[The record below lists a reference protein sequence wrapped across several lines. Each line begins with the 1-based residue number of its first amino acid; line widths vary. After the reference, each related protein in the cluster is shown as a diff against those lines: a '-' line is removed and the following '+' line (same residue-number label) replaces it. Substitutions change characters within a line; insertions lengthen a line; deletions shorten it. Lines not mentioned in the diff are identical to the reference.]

1 MNAET
6 VPIACAGVVVMS
18 AEAVPVAC
26 AWACGYERRD
36 CSCRVRGGCGYE
48 RRDCSCRVRGA
59 MDYDKQIRCS
69 FASVSLE
76 RMPAQSAL
84 FERSELARGADNR
97 HSKGEQ
103 QNKQNLRS

>member
-1 MNAET
+1 MINRFYLYRARGCDYDRRGCS
-6 VPIACAGVVVMS
+6 ACA
-18 AEAVPVAC
+18 
-26 AWACGYERRD
+26 
-36 CSCRVRGGCGYE
+36 
-48 RRDCSCRVRGA
+48 GA

>member
-6 VPIACAGVVVMS
+6 VPVACAGAVVMS
-18 AEAVPVAC
+18 AETVPVAY
-26 AWACGYERRD
+26 AG
-36 CSCRVRGGCGYE
+36 
-48 RRDCSCRVRGA
+48 GA

>member
-1 MNAET
+1 MDYDKQILSISCAGPVIMIAEA
-6 VPIACAGVVVMS
+6 VPIACA
-18 AEAVPVAC
+18 
-26 AWACGYERRD
+26 
-36 CSCRVRGGCGYE
+36 
-48 RRDCSCRVRGA
+48 GA

>member
-1 MNAET
+1 MDYDKQILSISCAGACDYDRRSSSYRVRGAVIMIAEA
-6 VPIACAGVVVMS
+6 VPIACA
-18 AEAVPVAC
+18 
-26 AWACGYERRD
+26 
-36 CSCRVRGGCGYE
+36 
-48 RRDCSCRVRGA
+48 GA
-59 MDYDKQIRCS
+59 MDYDKQILCS

>member
-1 MNAET
+1 MDYDKQILSISCAGACDYDRRSSSC
-6 VPIACAGVVVMS
+6 VHGGCDYDRRGCSACA
-18 AEAVPVAC
+18 
-26 AWACGYERRD
+26 
-36 CSCRVRGGCGYE
+36 
-48 RRDCSCRVRGA
+48 GA

>member
-1 MNAET
+1 
-6 VPIACAGVVVMS
+6 MS
-18 AEAVPVAC
+18 AEAVPVAY
-26 AWACGYERRD
+26 AGACGYERRD

>member
-6 VPIACAGVVVMS
+6 VPVACAGAVVMS
-18 AEAVPVAC
+18 AETVPVAC
-26 AWACGYERRD
+26 AG
-36 CSCRVRGGCGYE
+36 
-48 RRDCSCRVRGA
+48 GA

>member
-1 MNAET
+1 MDYDKQILSISCAGAVIMIAEA
-6 VPIACAGVVVMS
+6 VPIACAG
-18 AEAVPVAC
+18 AVPGAC
-26 AWACGYERRD
+26 A
-36 CSCRVRGGCGYE
+36 
-48 RRDCSCRVRGA
+48 GA